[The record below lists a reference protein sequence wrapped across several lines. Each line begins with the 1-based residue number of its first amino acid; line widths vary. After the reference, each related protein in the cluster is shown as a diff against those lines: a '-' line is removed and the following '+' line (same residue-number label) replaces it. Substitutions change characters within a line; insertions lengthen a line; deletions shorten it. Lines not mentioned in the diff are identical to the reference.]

1 MRIATLGPKGTFS
14 EEAALIYQQRMTGRT
29 EPEKIDFSAFPNAC
43 SALSHILLS
52 GRFCLQKT
60 WLTVLS
66 ALLLIP

>member
-1 MRIATLGPKGTFS
+1 MRIATLGPKALF

-29 EPEKIDFSAFPNAC
+29 EPEKIDFFSIPECLQRVESYLAE
-43 SALSHILLS
+43 

-66 ALLLIP
+66 AYF